1 MWPCFFDHGSIM
13 SERQIPMVIFMRRPA
28 NGSLLLRQHAGRAAS
43 GGRKNFPARLLA
55 EQKGKSMNVIETEHL
70 VKTYKRFKKKEG
82 IRGSIQGL
90 FHREYEEKNAVN
102 SVSLQ
107 IGEGEFLG
115 LIGPNGAG
123 KTTLIKML
131 TGIIAPTSGRIEVLG
146 FYPNDLRNEFKMQ
159 YAVVMG
165 QKSQLFFE
173 LTANDTLRMFKE
185 IYGIPEEEYQRRKKY
200 FTELFQVEELMNMQV
215 RTLSLGE
222 RMKMELIAA
231 LLHNPR
237 ILFLDEPTI
246 GLDAVAARQIRGF
259 LKEVN
264 QERGTTILLTSHYME
279 DIKMLCGRS
288 VVISH
293 GNKIYDGNTE
303 ELFEKY
309 QRNKVITATFEYDL
323 GHVFEGGPGTA
334 LFCRDVTVLENTP
347 YKKVWLVAKENANCV
362 LQEIMGKGPADI
374 CVEEEEIGIIVERIY
389 REGEAYA

>member
-28 NGSLLLRQHAGRAAS
+28 NGSLLLTQHAGRAAS

-185 IYGIPEEEYQRRKKY
+185 IYGIPEEEYIWI
-200 FTELFQVEELMNMQV
+200 N
-215 RTLSLGE
+215 
-222 RMKMELIAA
+222 A
-231 LLHNPR
+231 LL
-237 ILFLDEPTI
+237 
-246 GLDAVAARQIRGF
+246 
-259 LKEVN
+259 
-264 QERGTTILLTSHYME
+264 LLP
-279 DIKMLCGRS
+279 KMCL
-288 VVISH
+288 
-293 GNKIYDGNTE
+293 
-303 ELFEKY
+303 
-309 QRNKVITATFEYDL
+309 
-323 GHVFEGGPGTA
+323 
-334 LFCRDVTVLENTP
+334 
-347 YKKVWLVAKENANCV
+347 
-362 LQEIMGKGPADI
+362 
-374 CVEEEEIGIIVERIY
+374 
-389 REGEAYA
+389 